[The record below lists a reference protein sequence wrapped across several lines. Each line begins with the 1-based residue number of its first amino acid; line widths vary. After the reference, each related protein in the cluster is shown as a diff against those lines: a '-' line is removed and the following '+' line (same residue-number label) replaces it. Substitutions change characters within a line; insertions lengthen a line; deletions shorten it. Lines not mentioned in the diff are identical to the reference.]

1 MVQFHFHSD
10 IYLEEIDKYKNE
22 KGRRIEKYF
31 WIEKDH
37 LLKLERDS
45 LKKCKR
51 LDFLNNILLQVPKTA
66 NLNVTYFNKD
76 TKYLYQNNKSVLDF
90 KCRMES
96 DTTTTTTTSEKYT
109 YDVKFNGNILIVGRT
124 GCCKA
129 TFIQQL
135 GKNKL
140 FGAEITCFLG
150 FKNYFMK

>member
-1 MVQFHFHSD
+1 MDRKKPFVKTRTWHF
-10 IYLEEIDKYKNE
+10 
-22 KGRRIEKYF
+22 
-31 WIEKDH
+31 
-37 LLKLERDS
+37 
-45 LKKCKR
+45 KK
-51 LDFLNNILLQVPKTA
+51 LDFLNNILLQVPKIV
-66 NLNVTYFNKD
+66 NLNVTHFNKD

-150 FKNYFMK
+150 FKNYFMKWKRRLNKKQFWRSRCSF